1 MFKTP
6 TRNHFSIVLERA
18 GAVIA
23 FLLFLVVN
31 ELKDVGWEIF
41 TLDYYRGLIQQA
53 LYEGKR
59 SVLIGVLIAAFLIWY
74 VYISVRFWK
83 RTTFYIDGV
92 DFVYERKTMF
102 RASSRLPIQNI
113 AVVNVE
119 RNIFERLIGTA
130 KVKIDLNSSR
140 TANSTDFKFV
150 LREKQALMLKQA
162 LMDIKQELGGET
174 EQESER
180 SESEPR
186 EKIAFF
192 SVAEAL
198 RHKLLFMPVIQTL
211 ITLTALVV
219 LPQLRLSG
227 ERTSMNRLLYLLI
240 IAIAGWLISLISGTL
255 NLGNYTIERD
265 SRMLYITCGVLNRKH
280 YMFETEKINAV
291 LIRKPLLARCFGLAS
306 IDLAVVG
313 LGNERNETTHLAL
326 TTDKVQIER
335 ILRSCVPEFV
345 CSETPHRCHPLGIVW
360 PILRAV
366 LLGAA
371 TLLLG
376 LVYAKAFVFALIV
389 FGVGFIGA
397 LLEYFTCDFAK
408 DGEIVRYTGGTFNK
422 QTGIFKYGD
431 IQSMEIRTNPLYRLF
446 GIARLRFFVLGASSV
461 KHHKTG
467 LFPVTGFDEAS
478 EQMVLHEDNI
488 LAGKYGSDDIKDQAK
503 GDGS

>member
-1 MFKTP
+1 MFESP

-23 FLLFLVVN
+23 FLLLLVVN

-41 TLDYYRGLIQQA
+41 TPDYYRALIQQA
-53 LYEGKR
+53 FYGGQR
-59 SVLIGVLIAAFLIWY
+59 SVLIGLLIAAFLIWY
-74 VYISVRFWK
+74 IIISVRFWK

-92 DFVYERKTMF
+92 DFVYERRTMF

-113 AVVNVE
+113 AVVNIE

-150 LREKQALMLKQA
+150 LRLQQALALKQA
-162 LMDIKQELGGET
+162 LTEIKQNLNGEAAQET
-174 EQESER
+174 ETVET
-180 SESEPR
+180 EPR
-186 EKIAFF
+186 ERIAFF

-198 RHKLLFMPVIQTL
+198 RHKLLFMPVIQSL
-211 ITLTALVV
+211 ITLTALFI

-227 ERTSMNRLLYLLI
+227 ERTSMNRLLYLLL
-240 IAIAGWLISLISGTL
+240 IAVGGWFVSLISGTL
-255 NLGNYTIERD
+255 NLGNYTVERD
-265 SRMLYITCGVLNRKH
+265 SRMIYITCGVLNRKH

-313 LGNERNETTHLAL
+313 LGNEKNETTHLAL
-326 TTDKVQIER
+326 TSDKAQIQR
-335 ILRSCVPEFV
+335 ILQACVPEFV
-345 CSETPHRCHPLGIVW
+345 CSESPRRCHPMGIVW

-376 LVYAKAFVFALIV
+376 LVYDKAFIFALIV
-389 FGVGFIGA
+389 FGIALIGA
-397 LLEYFTCDFAK
+397 LLEFFSCDFAK

-431 IQSMEIRTNPLYRLF
+431 IQSMEVRTNPLYRLF
-446 GIARLRFFVLGASSV
+446 GIGRLRFFVLGASSV
-461 KHHKTG
+461 KNHKTG
-467 LFPVTGFDEAS
+467 LFPVQGFDEAS
-478 EQMVLHEDNI
+478 QQMVLHEDSI
-488 LAGKYGSDDIKDQAK
+488 LAGKYGSE
-503 GDGS
+503 